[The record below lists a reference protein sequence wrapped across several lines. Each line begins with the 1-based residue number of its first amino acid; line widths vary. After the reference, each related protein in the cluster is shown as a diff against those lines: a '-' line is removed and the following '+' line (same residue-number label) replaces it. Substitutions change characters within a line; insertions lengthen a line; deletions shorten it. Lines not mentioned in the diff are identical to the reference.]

1 MKKTNLMLITLA
13 MIVCLN
19 FIVSS
24 AKAAF
29 YSYQI
34 SPSDTATQ
42 SKILQLVKAKE
53 GTAKYNKMYY
63 LFYTSHFAAASRET
77 WPHLNSMSS
86 VSKVT
91 DNGETYTLDKSARGC
106 TAYSYFV
113 SKYVFNK
120 SSLNYNYINATTGSY
135 TGEDIKQ
142 FILLY
147 AQCGEHIRISDT
159 HSISYIVNDANGF
172 YYLSYYA
179 DSNPYIYIAYTTW
192 ENFATECNSKNK
204 KIWIY
209 DADTS
214 INANAGYDTITV
226 YNYHP
231 DSADIITDNNAVLYG
246 TVEKPSVD
254 AAEKFGIRIRRT
266 TNTYANGWSYYHN
279 ASSSYAGKTSIKIWF
294 DVQEE
299 VGITLTHATSYTYQL
314 YAKIDNKEYW
324 SEEKTFTTTG
334 SHSYGAWSTTKAATC
349 TEEGTK
355 QRLCAC
361 GKKETSQFAALGHD
375 YSDTWTV
382 EKKQT
387 CTEDGLKYRLCTRC
401 SSKADIT
408 TLSATGHNYSQ
419 WKTILEAT
427 CTTDGRM
434 ERSCTCGSIEYQAV
448 ASTGHNWSNWIQ
460 TTAATTQ
467 TDGEEIRSCNLCMQ
481 VQTRSIP
488 KLSADGHTHIFSES
502 GWIEIL
508 PATCMED
515 GKKERYCQLCYGP
528 ETQIIPALSHSFTPW
543 QTQTEATTE
552 QDGLSVRECVLCGA
566 EEMLTIPKLNAPDPT
581 PTASTTPGTTNA
593 NEPAPPTESIAD
605 DAPIL
610 PTDSINTTDVPTED
624 NFDKVDVLIIIATVS
639 LLFGVG
645 ATTALVVVTV
655 KKRR

>member
-1 MKKTNLMLITLA
+1 MKSTIKKSFAFMLALLLMQTTFRIF
-13 MIVCLN
+13 VP
-19 FIVSS
+19 VQ
-24 AKAAF
+24 AKAENTEAEIMAKIEAMARGDYGKEF
-29 YSYQI
+29 KAGNYWNKSITSACPAGTNYS
-34 SPSDTATQ
+34 
-42 SKILQLVKAKE
+42 
-53 GTAKYNKMYY
+53 
-63 LFYTSHFAAASRET
+63 HAS
-77 WPHLNSMSS
+77 
-86 VSKVT
+86 T
-91 DNGETYTLDKSARGC
+91 DNDKKYTVYTNGNRRSGTQCFGFAFAVFDELFGGGDGNNIACTQITYSG
-106 TAYSYFV
+106 SG
-113 SKYVFNK
+113 SKKAWLQNNAHVGDLIYIDGHYGIFYK
-120 SSLNYNYINATTGSY
+120 YDSNY
-135 TGEDIKQ
+135 
-142 FILLY
+142 LY
-147 AQCGEHIRISDT
+147 L
-159 HSISYIVNDANGF
+159 YDANG
-172 YYLSYYA
+172 YKNGGTCRISLTEKRPW
-179 DSNPYIYIAYTTW
+179 DDKKLKDGTEGYIL
-192 ENFATECNSKNK
+192 
-204 KIWIY
+204 
-209 DADTS
+209 
-214 INANAGYDTITV
+214 
-226 YNYHP
+226 H
-231 DSADIITDNNAVLYG
+231 
-246 TVEKPSVD
+246 
-254 AAEKFGIRIRRT
+254 
-266 TNTYANGWSYYHN
+266 
-279 ASSSYAGKTSIKIWF
+279 ASSYLVTEDTTPANDCYRLTSP
-294 DVQEE
+294 DGVQTVRSQPSTSSSA
-299 VGITLTHATSYTYQL
+299 VGELKSGDYVTVTKYTYDKSWGYVSHNELSGWIRL
-314 YAKIDNKEYW
+314 YYVELHD
-324 SEEKTFTTTG
+324 T
-334 SHSYGAWSTTKAATC
+334 HSYGAWSTTKAATC

-581 PTASTTPGTTNA
+581 PSASTTPGTTNA
-593 NEPAPPTESIAD
+593 NEPASPTESIAD